1 MLSFQLLRNA
11 KNLASST
18 ALRFLPEEVQLPGK
32 TIVSQLSSQSDFS
45 NKPIER
51 ALEDAMGKTHYLVKY
66 DVRRDPPGHCR
77 TNKRKCKKCLEK
89 TKEWMLASIVSLV
102 EKTSPSATMLAAGIV
117 STTMCKK

>member
-1 MLSFQLLRNA
+1 MGVTKIIGIQRFAGMLSFQLLRNA

-51 ALEDAMGKTHYLVKY
+51 ALEDAMGKTHYLVK
-66 DVRRDPPGHCR
+66 
-77 TNKRKCKKCLEK
+77 
-89 TKEWMLASIVSLV
+89 
-102 EKTSPSATMLAAGIV
+102 
-117 STTMCKK
+117 